1 VCVNI
6 KYIILS
12 FFSDSLAISVCNI
25 SVGFKSVFVL
35 FIDETTAAAD
45 VEMVIERLIDRLI
58 D

>member
-1 VCVNI
+1 VI
-6 KYIILS
+6 FLLILNL
-12 FFSDSLAISVCNI
+12 FYF
-25 SVGFKSVFVL
+25 L